1 MQELLP
7 IAVRGWN
14 QDLVFNNLLF
24 RRPGQDLPR
33 LLPGGKASYAP
44 RGTGCFRQPESCA
57 GPGAVRPAM
66 PGPPA
71 RA

>member
-14 QDLVFNNLLF
+14 QDADFNVLLF
-24 RRPGQDLPR
+24 RDLVRVLSR

-44 RGTGCFRQPESCA
+44 SETGCIRQPETCA